1 MKEVRMNPS
10 DQIVRVTKEFSFE
23 MAHLLTE
30 YDGLCRNI
38 HGHSY
43 KLAVTVSGPI
53 CQDVSSPKLGM
64 VMDFS
69 VLKKIVMEEVVDRLD
84 HALVVRKGTRQAEAL
99 KGLAERIIEVEYQ
112 PTCENMVCHFAQL
125 IMSRLPEDI
134 KLRKIKLNETA
145 TSFAEWVDSDN
156 TTLNSQSAA
165 VTPKPLNY
173 QK

>member
-1 MKEVRMNPS
+1 M
-10 DQIVRVTKEFSFE
+10 
-23 MAHLLTE
+23 
-30 YDGLCRNI
+30 
-38 HGHSY
+38 
-43 KLAVTVSGPI
+43 
-53 CQDVSSPKLGM
+53 
-64 VMDFS
+64 
-69 VLKKIVMEEVVDRLD
+69 
-84 HALVVRKGTRQAEAL
+84 
-99 KGLAERIIEVEYQ
+99 AERIIEVEYQ